1 MNPEIQKRK
10 DPDMKKIVIVGGVA
24 GGASC
29 AARLRRLDEEASIV
43 LLERGDYISY
53 ANCGLPYHIGDVIK
67 SRDALLVSTPEM
79 MKNRFKIDVRT
90 GNEVISID
98 RKAQSVRV
106 RTKDGRE
113 YDEPYDELVL
123 STGSS
128 PLRPRIPGIES
139 ELVQTLWTV
148 PDTDRIR
155 GMALRGNISTAAVI
169 GGGFIGLEVAE
180 NLHRTGLKTVLIEA
194 ADQVMPPVDR
204 ELAQLLHEHIV
215 DQGVELHLGDA
226 VASFEEIG
234 QNGRKKVKISL
245 ASGKTVVTE
254 YVVLSIGLRPNSQLA
269 KDAGLELNE
278 RGGVCVDRLMRTS
291 DEHIF
296 AVGDIAEIEDFT
308 TGERM
313 QYQLAG
319 PANKE
324 GRIAANNIC
333 GAAEEYEGTQG
344 TSIAKVWDLA
354 VGMTG
359 KSEKALTA
367 AGKVKGKDYDTVIIT
382 QNHHAGYYP
391 GARPLTMKVMF
402 TPDGEKIL
410 GAQIVGAEGVD
421 KRIDVISTAARL
433 GAKARDLAKLELTYA
448 PPYSSAK
455 DPVNMAGFV
464 IRNVLDGLV
473 RFADWNVLESGE
485 DVQILDIR
493 EDAERLAFEL
503 PDPVNIPLG
512 SLREHLADLDP
523 RKPVVVFCSIG
534 VRSYSA
540 ARVLMQNGF
549 EDVRVYPAGT
559 RFYRSTHY
567 ENYIE
572 ALPEVEENGG
582 REMFTESKTVQ
593 NTENA
598 AVSMRLD
605 CSGMQCPGPILKVYE
620 GIQKLED
627 GQTLEVR
634 ASDPG
639 FAKDVAAWCRRTGN
653 SLVYNGKEGSDYVA
667 RIRKGTAGG
676 DGLAAPNVMNIPEGQ
691 APMVVNSGNDGKTII
706 VFSGDMDKVM
716 AGFIIANGAAAL
728 GKKVTMFFTFWGLAA
743 LRKPEKLKVSK
754 SPMEKMF
761 GAMLPRGFDKLS
773 ISKMNMGGMGT
784 LMMKKI
790 MKDKNVNTLEELVK
804 SAMDNG
810 VKIVACTMSMDVMGI
825 KPEELIDGVELG
837 GVGYYLGDAEESNVN
852 LFI

>member
-1 MNPEIQKRK
+1 
-10 DPDMKKIVIVGGVA
+10 MKKIVIVGGVA

-29 AARLRRLDEEASIV
+29 AARLRRLDEEAHIV
-43 LLERGDYISY
+43 LLERGEYISY

-67 SRDALLVSTPEM
+67 SRDSLLVSTPEM
-79 MKNRFKIDVRT
+79 MKNRFRIDVRT
-90 GNEVISID
+90 GNEVIAID
-98 RKAQSVRV
+98 RKGKSVRV
-106 RTKDGRE
+106 KTRDGQE

-128 PLRPRIPGIES
+128 PLKPGIPGIES
-139 ELVQTLWTV
+139 ELIQTLWTV

-155 GMALRGNISTAAVI
+155 GMALKGNIGTAAVI

-180 NLHRTGLKTVLIEA
+180 NLHRAGLKTVLVEA

-204 ELAQLLHEHIV
+204 ELAQLLHEHII
-215 DQGVELHLGDA
+215 DQGVELHLGDG
-226 VASFEEIG
+226 VASFEEITEDG
-234 QNGRKKVKISL
+234 KKEVRITL

-254 YVVLSIGLRPNSQLA
+254 FVVLSIGLRPNSQLA

-278 RGGVCVDRLMRTS
+278 RGGVRVDRLMRTS
-291 DEHIF
+291 DENIF

-308 TGERM
+308 TGDRM

-333 GAAEEYEGTQG
+333 GASEEYEGTQG

-359 KSEKALTA
+359 KSEKALIA
-367 AGKVKGKDYDTVIIT
+367 AGKVKGKDYDTIIIT

-391 GARPLTMKVMF
+391 GAQPLTIKVIF
-402 TPDGEKIL
+402 TPDGSRIL

-433 GAKARDLAKLELTYA
+433 GAKATDLAKLELTYA

-473 RFADWNVLESGE
+473 KFAEWDVLESGE
-485 DVQILDIR
+485 TVQVLDIR
-493 EDAERLAFEL
+493 EDAERMAFEL
-503 PDPVNIPLG
+503 PGSINIPLG
-512 SLREHLADLDP
+512 TLRDRMKELDP
-523 RKPVVVFCSIG
+523 GKPVVVLCSIG

-559 RFYRSTHY
+559 RFYRSSHY
-567 ENYIE
+567 EDFAQI
-572 ALPEVEENGG
+572 PETTENGG
-582 REMFTESKTVQ
+582 PDMATDNNSMK
-593 NTENA
+593 NTA
-598 AVSMRLD
+598 SADISMRLD

-653 SLVYNGKEGSDYVA
+653 SLIYNSKEGFDYVA
-667 RIRKGTAGG
+667 RIRKGAAGC
-676 DGLAAPNVMNIPEGQ
+676 DISAPNVRNVPADQ
-691 APMVVNSGNDGKTII
+691 SPLVVNSGNDGKTII

-716 AGFIIANGAAAL
+716 ASFIIANGAAAL
-728 GKKVTMFFTFWGLAA
+728 GKKVTMFFTFWGLSV
-743 LRKPEKLKVSK
+743 LCKPDKMKVDK

-761 GAMLPRGFDKLS
+761 GAMLPRGAEKLK

-790 MKDKNVNTLEELVK
+790 MKDKNVNTLEELIK

>member
-1 MNPEIQKRK
+1 
-10 DPDMKKIVIVGGVA
+10 MKKIVIVGGVA

-29 AARLRRLDEEASIV
+29 AARLRRLDEEAEIV
-43 LLERGDYISY
+43 LMERGDYISY

-79 MKNRFKIDVRT
+79 MKNRFRIDVRT

-98 RKAQSVRV
+98 REGKSVRV
-106 RTKDGRE
+106 KTRDGQE

-128 PLRPRIPGIES
+128 PLKPRIPGIES
-139 ELVQTLWTV
+139 ELIQTLWTV

-155 GMALRGNISTAAVI
+155 QVALAGKIKIAAVI

-180 NLHRTGLKTVLIEA
+180 NLHRAGLRTVLVEA

-215 DQGVELHLGDA
+215 DQGVELHLGDG
-226 VASFEEIG
+226 VASFEEITED
-234 QNGRKKVKISL
+234 GRKKVLIKL
-245 ASGKTVVTE
+245 ASGKTVKAE
-254 YVVLSIGLRPNSQLA
+254 FVVLSIGLRPNSQLA

-278 RGGVCVDRLMRTS
+278 RGGVRVDNLMRTS

-359 KSEKALTA
+359 KSEKALVA
-367 AGKVKGKDYDTVIIT
+367 AGKVKGKDYDTIIIT

-391 GARPLTMKVMF
+391 GAQPLTIKVMF
-402 TPDGEKIL
+402 TPDGSRIL

-433 GAKARDLAKLELTYA
+433 GAKATDLAKLELTYA

-464 IRNVLDGLV
+464 IRNVIDGLV
-473 RFADWNVLESGE
+473 RFAEWDVLESGE

-503 PDPVNIPLG
+503 PGSVDIPLG
-512 SLREHLADLDP
+512 GLRNRLNELDP
-523 RKPVVVFCSIG
+523 KRPVVVFCSIG

-559 RFYRSTHY
+559 RFYRSSHY
-567 ENYIE
+567 EDFVQI
-572 ALPEVEENGG
+572 PETTENGG
-582 REMFTESKTVQ
+582 PEMATQ
-593 NTENA
+593 NTAMNDA
-598 AVSMRLD
+598 ASADISMRLD

-653 SLVYNGKEGSDYVA
+653 SLIYNGKEGFDYVA
-667 RIRKGTAGG
+667 RIRKGAAGG
-676 DGLAAPNVMNIPEGQ
+676 DLSAPNVRNVPADQSPVVMN
-691 APMVVNSGNDGKTII
+691 NGNDGKTII

-716 AGFIIANGAAAL
+716 ASFIIANGAAAL
-728 GKKVTMFFTFWGLAA
+728 GKKVTMFFTFWGLSV
-743 LRKPEKLKVSK
+743 LRKPDKMKVDK

-761 GAMLPRGFDKLS
+761 GAMLPRGAEKLK

-790 MKDKNVNTLEELVK
+790 MKDKNVNTLEELIR

-837 GVGYYLGDAEESNVN
+837 GVGYYLGVAEESIVI

>member
-1 MNPEIQKRK
+1 
-10 DPDMKKIVIVGGVA
+10 MKKIVIVGGVA

-29 AARLRRLDEEASIV
+29 AARLRRLDEEAEIV
-43 LLERGDYISY
+43 LMERGDYISY

-79 MKNRFKIDVRT
+79 MKNRFRIDVRT

-98 RKAQSVRV
+98 REGKSVRV
-106 RTKDGRE
+106 KTRDGQE

-128 PLRPRIPGIES
+128 PLKPRIPGIES
-139 ELVQTLWTV
+139 ELIQTLWTV

-155 GMALRGNISTAAVI
+155 QVALAGKIKIAAVI

-180 NLHRTGLKTVLIEA
+180 NLHRAGLRTVLVEA

-215 DQGVELHLGDA
+215 DQGVELHLGDG
-226 VASFEEIG
+226 VASFEEITED
-234 QNGRKKVKISL
+234 GRKKVLIKL
-245 ASGKTVVTE
+245 ASGKTVKAE
-254 YVVLSIGLRPNSQLA
+254 FVVLSIGLRPNSQLA

-278 RGGVCVDRLMRTS
+278 RGGVRVDNLMRTS

-359 KSEKALTA
+359 KSEKALVA
-367 AGKVKGKDYDTVIIT
+367 AGKVKGKDYDTIIIT

-391 GARPLTMKVMF
+391 GAQPLTIKVMF
-402 TPDGEKIL
+402 TPDGSRIL

-433 GAKARDLAKLELTYA
+433 GAKATDLAKLELTYA

-464 IRNVLDGLV
+464 IRNVIDGLV
-473 RFADWNVLESGE
+473 RFAEWDVLESGE

-503 PDPVNIPLG
+503 PGSVDIPLG
-512 SLREHLADLDP
+512 GLRNRLNELDP
-523 RKPVVVFCSIG
+523 KRPVVVFCSIG

-559 RFYRSTHY
+559 RFYRSSHY
-567 ENYIE
+567 EDFVQI
-572 ALPEVEENGG
+572 PETTENGG
-582 REMFTESKTVQ
+582 PEMATQ
-593 NTENA
+593 NTAMNDA
-598 AVSMRLD
+598 ASADISMRLD

-653 SLVYNGKEGSDYVA
+653 SLIYNGKEGFDYVA
-667 RIRKGTAGG
+667 RIRKGAAGG
-676 DGLAAPNVMNIPEGQ
+676 DLSAPNVRNVPADQSPVVMN
-691 APMVVNSGNDGKTII
+691 NGNDGKTII

-716 AGFIIANGAAAL
+716 ASFIIANGAAAL
-728 GKKVTMFFTFWGLAA
+728 GKKVTMFFTFWGLSV
-743 LRKPEKLKVSK
+743 LRKPDKMKVDK

-761 GAMLPRGFDKLS
+761 GAMLPRGAEKLK

-790 MKDKNVNTLEELVK
+790 MKDKNVNTLEELIR

>member
-1 MNPEIQKRK
+1 M
-10 DPDMKKIVIVGGVA
+10 
-24 GGASC
+24 
-29 AARLRRLDEEASIV
+29 
-43 LLERGDYISY
+43 
-53 ANCGLPYHIGDVIK
+53 IK
-67 SRDALLVSTPEM
+67 SRDSLLVSTPEM
-79 MKNRFKIDVRT
+79 MKNRFRIDVRT
-90 GNEVISID
+90 GNEVIAID
-98 RKAQSVRV
+98 RKGKSVRV
-106 RTKDGRE
+106 KTRDGQE

-128 PLRPRIPGIES
+128 PLKPGIPGIES
-139 ELVQTLWTV
+139 ELIQTLWTV

-155 GMALRGNISTAAVI
+155 GMALKGNIGTAAVI

-180 NLHRTGLKTVLIEA
+180 NLHRAGLKTVLVEA

-204 ELAQLLHEHIV
+204 ELAQLLHEHII
-215 DQGVELHLGDA
+215 DQGVELHLGDG
-226 VASFEEIG
+226 VASFEEITEDG
-234 QNGRKKVKISL
+234 KKEVRITL

-254 YVVLSIGLRPNSQLA
+254 FVVLSIGLRPNSQLA

-278 RGGVCVDRLMRTS
+278 RGGVRVDRLMRTS
-291 DEHIF
+291 DENIF

-308 TGERM
+308 TGDRM

-333 GAAEEYEGTQG
+333 GASEEYEGTQG

-359 KSEKALTA
+359 KSEKALIA
-367 AGKVKGKDYDTVIIT
+367 AGKVKGKDYDTIIIT

-391 GARPLTMKVMF
+391 GAQPLTIKVIF
-402 TPDGEKIL
+402 TPDGSRIL

-433 GAKARDLAKLELTYA
+433 GAKATDLAKLELTYA

-473 RFADWNVLESGE
+473 KFAEWDVLESGE
-485 DVQILDIR
+485 TVQVLDIR
-493 EDAERLAFEL
+493 EDAERMAFEL
-503 PDPVNIPLG
+503 PGSINIPLG
-512 SLREHLADLDP
+512 TLRDRMKELDP
-523 RKPVVVFCSIG
+523 GKPVVVLCSIG

-559 RFYRSTHY
+559 RFYRSSHY
-567 ENYIE
+567 EDFAQI
-572 ALPEVEENGG
+572 PETTENGG
-582 REMFTESKTVQ
+582 PDMATDNNSMK
-593 NTENA
+593 NTA
-598 AVSMRLD
+598 SADISMRLD

-653 SLVYNGKEGSDYVA
+653 SLIYNSKEGFDYVA
-667 RIRKGTAGG
+667 RIRKGAAGC
-676 DGLAAPNVMNIPEGQ
+676 DISAPNVRNVPADQ
-691 APMVVNSGNDGKTII
+691 STLVVNSGNDGKTII

-716 AGFIIANGAAAL
+716 ASFIIANGAAAL
-728 GKKVTMFFTFWGLAA
+728 GKKVTMFFTFWGLSV
-743 LRKPEKLKVSK
+743 LRKPDKMKVDK

-761 GAMLPRGFDKLS
+761 GAMLPRGAEKLK

-790 MKDKNVNTLEELVK
+790 MKDKNVNTLEELIK

-825 KPEELIDGVELG
+825 KPEELIEGVELG

>member
-1 MNPEIQKRK
+1 
-10 DPDMKKIVIVGGVA
+10 
-24 GGASC
+24 
-29 AARLRRLDEEASIV
+29 
-43 LLERGDYISY
+43 
-53 ANCGLPYHIGDVIK
+53 
-67 SRDALLVSTPEM
+67 
-79 MKNRFKIDVRT
+79 
-90 GNEVISID
+90 
-98 RKAQSVRV
+98 
-106 RTKDGRE
+106 
-113 YDEPYDELVL
+113 
-123 STGSS
+123 
-128 PLRPRIPGIES
+128 
-139 ELVQTLWTV
+139 
-148 PDTDRIR
+148 
-155 GMALRGNISTAAVI
+155 
-169 GGGFIGLEVAE
+169 
-180 NLHRTGLKTVLIEA
+180 
-194 ADQVMPPVDR
+194 
-204 ELAQLLHEHIV
+204 
-215 DQGVELHLGDA
+215 
-226 VASFEEIG
+226 
-234 QNGRKKVKISL
+234 
-245 ASGKTVVTE
+245 
-254 YVVLSIGLRPNSQLA
+254 
-269 KDAGLELNE
+269 
-278 RGGVCVDRLMRTS
+278 MRTS
-291 DEHIF
+291 DESIF
-296 AVGDIAEIEDFT
+296 AAGDIAEIEDFT
-308 TGERM
+308 TGDRM

-333 GAAEEYEGTQG
+333 GASEEYEGTQG

-359 KSEKALTA
+359 KSEKALIA
-367 AGKVKGKDYDTVIIT
+367 AGKVKGKDYDTIIIT

-391 GARPLTMKVMF
+391 GAQPLTIKVIF
-402 TPDGEKIL
+402 TPDGSRIL

-433 GAKARDLAKLELTYA
+433 GAKATDLAKLELTYA

-473 RFADWNVLESGE
+473 KFAECDVLESGE
-485 DVQILDIR
+485 TVQVLDIR
-493 EDAERLAFEL
+493 EDAERMAFEL
-503 PDPVNIPLG
+503 PGSINIPLG
-512 SLREHLADLDP
+512 TLRDRMKELDP
-523 RKPVVVFCSIG
+523 GKPVVVLCSIG

-559 RFYRSTHY
+559 RFYRSSHY
-567 ENYIE
+567 EDFAQI
-572 ALPEVEENGG
+572 PETTENGG
-582 REMFTESKTVQ
+582 PDMATDN
-593 NTENA
+593 NTMKNTA
-598 AVSMRLD
+598 SADISMRLD

-653 SLVYNGKEGSDYVA
+653 SLIYNSKEGFDYVA
-667 RIRKGTAGG
+667 RIRKGAAGC
-676 DGLAAPNVMNIPEGQ
+676 DISAPNVRNVPADQ
-691 APMVVNSGNDGKTII
+691 SPLVVNSGNDGKTII

-716 AGFIIANGAAAL
+716 ASFIIANGAAAL
-728 GKKVTMFFTFWGLAA
+728 GKKVTMFFTFWGLSV
-743 LRKPEKLKVSK
+743 LRKPDKMKVDK

-761 GAMLPRGFDKLS
+761 GAMLPRGAEKLK

-790 MKDKNVNTLEELVK
+790 MKDKNVNTLEELIK

-825 KPEELIDGVELG
+825 KPEELIEGVELG

>member
-1 MNPEIQKRK
+1 
-10 DPDMKKIVIVGGVA
+10 MKKIVIIGGVA

-29 AARLRRLDEEASIV
+29 AARLRRLDEEANIV
-43 LLERGDYISY
+43 LIERGDYISY

-79 MKNRFKIDVRT
+79 MKNRFRIDVRT
-90 GNEVISID
+90 GNEAVSID
-98 RKAQSVRV
+98 REKQTVRV
-106 RTKDGRE
+106 RTRDGSE
-113 YDEPYDELVL
+113 YDEPYDELVI

-128 PLRPRIPGIES
+128 PLKPRIPGIDS
-139 ELVQTLWTV
+139 ELIQTLWTV

-155 GMALRGNISTAAVI
+155 GMALKGNISNAAVI

-180 NLHRTGLKTVLIEA
+180 NLHRVGLKTVLIEA

-226 VASFEEIG
+226 VASFEETEL
-234 QNGRKKVKISL
+234 NGKKQVRIVL
-245 ASGKTVVTE
+245 ASGKSIVTE
-254 YVVLSIGLRPNSQLA
+254 FVVLSIGLRPNSQLA
-269 KDAGLELNE
+269 RDAGLELNE
-278 RGGVCVDRLMRTS
+278 RGGVRVDRLMRTS

-308 TGERM
+308 TGDRM

-359 KSEKALTA
+359 KSEKALIA

-391 GARPLTMKVMF
+391 GAQPLTIKVMY

-433 GAKARDLAKLELTYA
+433 GAKATDLAKLELTYA

-503 PDPVNIPLG
+503 PGSVDIPLG
-512 SLREHLADLDP
+512 SLRDRLAELDP
-523 RKPVVVFCSIG
+523 HKPVVVFCSIG

-540 ARVLMQNGF
+540 ARVLMQSGF

-567 ENYIE
+567 EDYLE
-572 ALPEVEENGG
+572 ESPEVTENGG
-582 REMFTESKTVQ
+582 SDMSNTNTAADKTQ
-593 NTENA
+593 NA
-598 AVSMRLD
+598 DISMRLD

-620 GIQKLED
+620 GIKQLED
-627 GQTLEVR
+627 GQILEVR

-639 FAKDVAAWCRRTGN
+639 FAKDVVAWCRRTGN
-653 SLVYNGKEGSDYVA
+653 TLVYNGKDGFDYVA
-667 RIRKGTAGG
+667 QVRKGSAPGE
-676 DGLAAPNVMNIPEGQ
+676 LAAPNVRNISADQ
-691 APMVVNSGNDGKTII
+691 APMVVNNGNDGKTII

-716 AGFIIANGAAAL
+716 ASFIIANGAAAL
-728 GKKVTMFFTFWGLAA
+728 GKRVTMFFTFWGLSV
-743 LRKPEKLKVSK
+743 LRKPDRMKVDK

-761 GAMLPRGFDKLS
+761 GAMLPRGSEKLK

-790 MKDKNVNTLEELVK
+790 MKDKNVNSLEELIK

>member
-1 MNPEIQKRK
+1 
-10 DPDMKKIVIVGGVA
+10 MKKIVIVGGVA

-29 AARLRRLDEEASIV
+29 AARLRRLDEEAHIV
-43 LLERGDYISY
+43 LLERGEYISY

-67 SRDALLVSTPEM
+67 SRDSLLVSTPEM
-79 MKNRFKIDVRT
+79 MKNRFRIDVRT

-98 RKAQSVRV
+98 REGKSVRV
-106 RTKDGRE
+106 KTRDGQE

-128 PLRPRIPGIES
+128 PLKPGIPGIES
-139 ELVQTLWTV
+139 ELIQTLWTV

-155 GMALRGNISTAAVI
+155 GMALKGNIGTAAVI

-180 NLHRTGLKTVLIEA
+180 NLHRAGLKTVLVEA

-204 ELAQLLHEHIV
+204 ELAQLLHEHII
-215 DQGVELHLGDA
+215 DQGVELHLGDG
-226 VASFEEIG
+226 VASFEEITEDG
-234 QNGRKKVKISL
+234 KKEVRITL

-254 YVVLSIGLRPNSQLA
+254 FVVLSIGLRPNSQLA

-278 RGGVCVDRLMRTS
+278 RGGVRVDRLMRTS
-291 DEHIF
+291 DENIF

-308 TGERM
+308 TGDRM

-333 GAAEEYEGTQG
+333 GASEEYEGTQG

-359 KSEKALTA
+359 KSEKALIA
-367 AGKVKGKDYDTVIIT
+367 AGKVKGKDYDTIIIT

-391 GARPLTMKVMF
+391 GAQPLTIKVIF
-402 TPDGEKIL
+402 TPDGSRIL

-433 GAKARDLAKLELTYA
+433 GAKATDLAKLELTYA

-473 RFADWNVLESGE
+473 KFAEWDVLESGE
-485 DVQILDIR
+485 TVQVLDIR
-493 EDAERLAFEL
+493 EDAERMAFEL
-503 PDPVNIPLG
+503 PGSINIPLG
-512 SLREHLADLDP
+512 TLRDRMKELDP
-523 RKPVVVFCSIG
+523 GKPVVVLCSIG

-559 RFYRSTHY
+559 RFYRSSHY
-567 ENYIE
+567 EDFAQI
-572 ALPEVEENGG
+572 PETTENGG
-582 REMFTESKTVQ
+582 PDMATDNNSMK
-593 NTENA
+593 NTA
-598 AVSMRLD
+598 SADISMRLD

-653 SLVYNGKEGSDYVA
+653 SLIYNSKEGFDYVA
-667 RIRKGTAGG
+667 RIRKGAAGC
-676 DGLAAPNVMNIPEGQ
+676 DISAPNVRNVPADQ
-691 APMVVNSGNDGKTII
+691 STLVVNSGNDGKTII

-716 AGFIIANGAAAL
+716 ASFIIANGAAAL
-728 GKKVTMFFTFWGLAA
+728 GKKVTMFFTFWGLSV
-743 LRKPEKLKVSK
+743 LRKPDKMKVDK

-761 GAMLPRGFDKLS
+761 GAMLPRGAEKLK

-790 MKDKNVNTLEELVK
+790 MKDKNVNTLEELIK

-825 KPEELIDGVELG
+825 KPEELIEGVELG

>member
-1 MNPEIQKRK
+1 
-10 DPDMKKIVIVGGVA
+10 MKKIVIVGGVA

-29 AARLRRLDEEASIV
+29 AARLRRLDEEAHIV
-43 LLERGDYISY
+43 LMERGEYISY

-67 SRDALLVSTPEM
+67 SRESLLVSTPEM
-79 MKNRFKIDVRT
+79 MKDRFRIDVRT
-90 GNEVISID
+90 GNEVISIN
-98 RKAQSVRV
+98 RKGKSVRV
-106 RTKDGRE
+106 RTGDGQE

-128 PLRPRIPGIES
+128 PLKPKIPGIES
-139 ELVQTLWTV
+139 ELIQTLWTV

-155 GMALRGNISTAAVI
+155 GMALKGNISTAAVI

-180 NLHRTGLKTVLIEA
+180 NLHRAGLRTVLVEA

-204 ELAQLLHEHIV
+204 ELAQLLHEHIT
-215 DQGVELHLGDA
+215 DQGVELHLGDG
-226 VASFEEIG
+226 VASFKEITEDG
-234 QNGRKKVKISL
+234 KKKIRITL

-254 YVVLSIGLRPNSQLA
+254 FVVLSIGLRPNSQLA

-278 RGGVCVDRLMRTS
+278 KGGVRVDRLMRTS
-291 DEHIF
+291 DESIY

-308 TGERM
+308 TGDRM

-333 GAAEEYEGTQG
+333 GAAEEYGGTQG

-359 KSEKALTA
+359 KSEKALAA
-367 AGKVKGKDYDTVIIT
+367 AGKVKGKDYDTIIIT

-391 GARPLTMKVMF
+391 GAQPLTIKVIF
-402 TPDGEKIL
+402 THDGSRIL

-433 GAKARDLAKLELTYA
+433 GAKATDLAKLELTYA

-473 RFADWNVLESGE
+473 KFAEWDVLESGGE
-485 DVQILDIR
+485 IQVLDVR
-493 EDAERLAFEL
+493 EDAERMAFEL
-503 PDPVNIPLG
+503 PGSINIPLG
-512 SLREHLADLDP
+512 RLRDRMNELDT

-567 ENYIE
+567 ENFTQI
-572 ALPEVEENGG
+572 PESTENGG
-582 REMFTESKTVQ
+582 PVMSTDKTAM
-593 NTENA
+593 NSA
-598 AVSMRLD
+598 ASADISMRLD

-639 FAKDVAAWCRRTGN
+639 FAKDVVAWCRRTGN
-653 SLVYNGKEGSDYVA
+653 SLIYNSKEGFDYVA
-667 RIRKGTAGG
+667 RIRKGTA
-676 DGLAAPNVMNIPEGQ
+676 DNKLSAPNVRNAAADQ
-691 APMVVNSGNDGKTII
+691 SPMVVNSGNDGKTII

-716 AGFIIANGAAAL
+716 ASFIIANGAAAL
-728 GKKVTMFFTFWGLAA
+728 GKKVTMFFTFWGLSV
-743 LRKPEKLKVSK
+743 LRKPDKMKVDK

-761 GAMLPRGFDKLS
+761 GAMLPRGAEKLK

-790 MKDKNVNTLEELVK
+790 MKDKNVNTLEELIK

>member
-1 MNPEIQKRK
+1 M
-10 DPDMKKIVIVGGVA
+10 
-24 GGASC
+24 
-29 AARLRRLDEEASIV
+29 
-43 LLERGDYISY
+43 
-53 ANCGLPYHIGDVIK
+53 
-67 SRDALLVSTPEM
+67 
-79 MKNRFKIDVRT
+79 
-90 GNEVISID
+90 
-98 RKAQSVRV
+98 
-106 RTKDGRE
+106 
-113 YDEPYDELVL
+113 
-123 STGSS
+123 
-128 PLRPRIPGIES
+128 
-139 ELVQTLWTV
+139 
-148 PDTDRIR
+148 
-155 GMALRGNISTAAVI
+155 
-169 GGGFIGLEVAE
+169 
-180 NLHRTGLKTVLIEA
+180 
-194 ADQVMPPVDR
+194 
-204 ELAQLLHEHIV
+204 
-215 DQGVELHLGDA
+215 
-226 VASFEEIG
+226 
-234 QNGRKKVKISL
+234 
-245 ASGKTVVTE
+245 
-254 YVVLSIGLRPNSQLA
+254 VLSIGLRPNSQLA

-278 RGGVCVDRLMRTS
+278 RGGVRVDRLMRTS
-291 DEHIF
+291 DENIF

-308 TGERM
+308 TGDRM

-333 GAAEEYEGTQG
+333 GASEEYEGTQG

-359 KSEKALTA
+359 KSEKALIA
-367 AGKVKGKDYDTVIIT
+367 AGKVKGKDYDTIIIT

-391 GARPLTMKVMF
+391 GAQPLTIKVIF
-402 TPDGEKIL
+402 TPDGSRIL

-433 GAKARDLAKLELTYA
+433 GAKATDLAKLELTYA

-473 RFADWNVLESGE
+473 KFAEWDVLESGE
-485 DVQILDIR
+485 TVQVLDIR
-493 EDAERLAFEL
+493 EDAERMAFEL
-503 PDPVNIPLG
+503 PGSINIPLG
-512 SLREHLADLDP
+512 TLRDRMKELDP
-523 RKPVVVFCSIG
+523 GKPVVVLCSIG

-559 RFYRSTHY
+559 RFYRSSHY
-567 ENYIE
+567 EDFAQI
-572 ALPEVEENGG
+572 PETTENGG
-582 REMFTESKTVQ
+582 PDMATDN
-593 NTENA
+593 NTMKNTA
-598 AVSMRLD
+598 SADISMRLD

-653 SLVYNGKEGSDYVA
+653 SLIYNSKEGFDYVA
-667 RIRKGTAGG
+667 RIRKGAAGC
-676 DGLAAPNVMNIPEGQ
+676 DISAPNVRNVPADQ
-691 APMVVNSGNDGKTII
+691 SPLVVNSGNDGKTII

-716 AGFIIANGAAAL
+716 ASFIIANGAAAL
-728 GKKVTMFFTFWGLAA
+728 GKKVTMFFTFWGLSV
-743 LRKPEKLKVSK
+743 LRKPDKMKVDK

-761 GAMLPRGFDKLS
+761 GAMLPRGAEKLK

-790 MKDKNVNTLEELVK
+790 MKDKNVNTLEELIK

>member
-1 MNPEIQKRK
+1 
-10 DPDMKKIVIVGGVA
+10 MKKIVIVGGVA

-29 AARLRRLDEEASIV
+29 AARLRRLDEEAHIV
-43 LLERGDYISY
+43 LLERGEYISY

-67 SRDALLVSTPEM
+67 SRDSLLVSTPEM
-79 MKNRFKIDVRT
+79 MKNRFRIDVRT
-90 GNEVISID
+90 GNEVIAID
-98 RKAQSVRV
+98 RKGKSVRV
-106 RTKDGRE
+106 KARDGQE

-128 PLRPRIPGIES
+128 PLKPGIPGIES
-139 ELVQTLWTV
+139 ELIQTLWTV

-155 GMALRGNISTAAVI
+155 GMALKGNIGTAAVI

-180 NLHRTGLKTVLIEA
+180 NLHRAGLRTVLVEA

-204 ELAQLLHEHIV
+204 ELAQLLHEHII
-215 DQGVELHLGDA
+215 DQGVELHLGDG
-226 VASFEEIG
+226 VASFEEITEDG
-234 QNGRKKVKISL
+234 KKKVRITL

-254 YVVLSIGLRPNSQLA
+254 FVVLSIGLLPNSQLA

-278 RGGVCVDRLMRTS
+278 RGGVRVDRLMRTS
-291 DEHIF
+291 DENIF

-308 TGERM
+308 TGDRM

-333 GAAEEYEGTQG
+333 GASEEYEGTQG

-359 KSEKALTA
+359 KSEKALIA
-367 AGKVKGKDYDTVIIT
+367 AGKVKGKDYDTIIIT

-391 GARPLTMKVMF
+391 GAQPLTIKVIF
-402 TPDGEKIL
+402 TPDGSRIL

-433 GAKARDLAKLELTYA
+433 GAKATDLAKLELTYA

-473 RFADWNVLESGE
+473 KFAEWDVLESGE
-485 DVQILDIR
+485 TVQVLDIR
-493 EDAERLAFEL
+493 EDAERMAFEL
-503 PDPVNIPLG
+503 PGSINIPLG
-512 SLREHLADLDP
+512 TLRDRMKELDP
-523 RKPVVVFCSIG
+523 GKPVVVLCSIG

-559 RFYRSTHY
+559 RFYRSSHY
-567 ENYIE
+567 EDFAQI
-572 ALPEVEENGG
+572 PETTENGG
-582 REMFTESKTVQ
+582 PDMATDN
-593 NTENA
+593 NTMKNTA
-598 AVSMRLD
+598 SADISMRLD

-653 SLVYNGKEGSDYVA
+653 SLIYNSKEGFDYVA
-667 RIRKGTAGG
+667 RIRKGAAGC
-676 DGLAAPNVMNIPEGQ
+676 DISAPNVRNVPANQ
-691 APMVVNSGNDGKTII
+691 SPLVVNSGNDGKTII

-716 AGFIIANGAAAL
+716 ASFIIANGAAAL
-728 GKKVTMFFTFWGLAA
+728 GKKVTMFFTFWGLSV
-743 LRKPEKLKVSK
+743 LRKPDKMKVDK

-761 GAMLPRGFDKLS
+761 GAMLPRGAEKLK

-790 MKDKNVNTLEELVK
+790 MKDKNVNTLEELIK